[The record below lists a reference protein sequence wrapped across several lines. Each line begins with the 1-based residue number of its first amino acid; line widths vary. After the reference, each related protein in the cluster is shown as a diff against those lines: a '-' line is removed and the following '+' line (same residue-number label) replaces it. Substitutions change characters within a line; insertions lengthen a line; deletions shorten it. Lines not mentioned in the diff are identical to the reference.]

1 MASPPPRH
9 SKMTCIFSVDVEDW
23 FHILDLPS
31 APRPAQWDS
40 LPSRVEQAFL
50 RLLDLF
56 SERDVQ
62 VTCFFLGWVARR
74 FSHLVKEADKRGHE
88 IASHGCSH
96 GLVYEMTRRE
106 FLEDAIE
113 SRKILEDIVG
123 RRVFGYRSAGF
134 SVVEETPWFFDTLI
148 EAGYRYDTSVFPAKR
163 GHGGLR
169 TDQLAPFFVRS
180 PSGGLI
186 EFPITVAKILG
197 VPICFFGGGYLRLFP
212 VSLIEAMTSRVL
224 EERRPVV
231 FYIHPREV
239 DPSHPRLPMSLGR
252 RFKSYVNLRTT
263 EAKIRCLLRRFR
275 MTTFQS
281 FIANDLN
288 RVAGLSP
295 IPAMIPGM
303 ARTAGSSD
311 LGVGVKR
318 V

>member
-1 MASPPPRH
+1 
-9 SKMTCIFSVDVEDW
+9 MTCIFSVDVEDW

-88 IASHGCSH
+88 IASHGCLH
-96 GLVYEMTRRE
+96 RLVYEMTRSE

-134 SVVEETPWFFDTLI
+134 SVVEETPWFFDALI
-148 EAGYRYDTSVFPAKR
+148 EAEYRYDSSVFPAKR

-186 EFPITVAKILG
+186 EFPITVAKIVG
-197 VPICFFGGGYLRLFP
+197 MPICFFGGGYLRLFP
-212 VSLIEAMTSRVL
+212 LSLIEAMTSRVL
-224 EERRPVV
+224 AEGRPVV

-252 RFKSYVNLRTT
+252 RFKSYVNLKAT
-263 EAKIRCLLRRFR
+263 ETKIKGLLRRFP
-275 MTTFQS
+275 MTTFRS

-288 RVAGLSP
+288 HLAGLSQDQASTLG
-295 IPAMIPGM
+295 IA
-303 ARTAGSSD
+303 TATGSSD
-311 LGVGVKR
+311 LSVGVKQA
-318 V
+318 

>member
-40 LPSRVEQAFL
+40 LPSRVEQDFL

-74 FSHLVKEADKRGHE
+74 FPHLVKEADKRGHE
-88 IASHGCSH
+88 IASHGCLH
-96 GLVYEMTRRE
+96 RLVYEMTRSE

-134 SVVEETPWFFDTLI
+134 SVVEETPWFFDALI
-148 EAGYRYDTSVFPAKR
+148 EAEYRYDSSVFPAKR

-252 RFKSYVNLRTT
+252 RFKSYVNLKAT
-263 EAKIRCLLRRFR
+263 ETKIKGLLRRFP
-275 MTTFQS
+275 MTTFRS

-288 RVAGLSP
+288 HLAGLSQDQASTLG
-295 IPAMIPGM
+295 IA
-303 ARTAGSSD
+303 TATGSSD
-311 LGVGVKR
+311 LSVGVKQA
-318 V
+318 